1 MKGRVEIKHVGRLL
15 TLLQKLLI
23 YVLMDALSMTH
34 YYLNILLQ
42 ELASWYPLY
51 DTSRRKNQEG
61 AITVMAHTELKKK
74 NGTWNTVCLDP
85 DPWAEFSDCLW
96 TGLVILKLPGS
107 FASKL
112 YMVAITDLLSFPC
125 RGTWSLRGCCLL
137 SCLAPSSP
145 SHVGQPTFAA
155 SWHGLDFTGKIIMLH
170 SQENWISQYKK
181 IMWVETG

>member
-74 NGTWNTVCLDP
+74 MVPETQC
-85 DPWAEFSDCLW
+85 AW
-96 TGLVILKLPGS
+96 TQIHGLNSQIAFGLVS
-107 FASKL
+107 L
-112 YMVAITDLLSFPC
+112 Y
-125 RGTWSLRGCCLL
+125 W
-137 SCLAPSSP
+137 SCLAVLPLSCTWLPSPTSSP
-145 SHVGQPTFAA
+145 SLAGVLGAYEVAACCLAWLPAPLLMWGSQPLLLPDT
-155 SWHGLDFTGKIIMLH
+155 
-170 SQENWISQYKK
+170 
-181 IMWVETG
+181 V